1 MCLLPISSCEDF
13 VPFDRVYSFWVEN
26 KSDESIS
33 FLVSYNYPD
42 TIIPDNYNELKG
54 VMPGSKSPYDS
65 DEKWEDVFKSLP
77 SDTLS
82 IFIFRAKTI
91 SYYDWQLIRNN
102 YKILKRYDISLGDL
116 KQKKWIIPYP

>member
-1 MCLLPISSCEDF
+1 
-13 VPFDRVYSFWVEN
+13 
-26 KSDESIS
+26 
-33 FLVSYNYPD
+33 
-42 TIIPDNYNELKG
+42 
-54 VMPGSKSPYDS
+54 MPGSKTPYDS